1 MSADTRGIRER
12 ALQWLDEVF
21 GLNQSPTGPIVL
33 TVGGEHGGY
42 SLAKDGK
49 KWKYS
54 EMLAAFAE
62 SELAAEREACAQI
75 ADDYHSRG
83 TVGSPTAKVI
93 AASIRARQEGS

>member
-12 ALQWLDEVF
+12 AEALFVKVADIEPEQAKYFDDEI
-21 GLNQSPTGPIVL
+21 GEIV
-33 TVGGEHGGY
+33 
-42 SLAKDGK
+42 K
-49 KWKYS
+49 
-54 EMLAAFAE
+54 FAE